1 MNNELF
7 SFSSSFKNELTNQ
20 QKRAILGAMIV
31 TAEADNKMNSKEEKF
46 IELIIDLLGV
56 DLTDDYFNVPAG
68 VSEVTEMLN
77 TLPQQK
83 KEWLLFA
90 LHTLILI
97 DGNLNSDETTF
108 IIGIA
113 QDMRINEFEL
123 VDLIKKFE
131 RKSLKH

>member
-31 TAEADNKMNSKEEKF
+31 TAEADYKMNSKEEKF

-68 VSEVTEMLN
+68 VSEVADMLN
-77 TLPQQK
+77 SLSQQK

-97 DGNLNSDETTF
+97 DGNISSDETTF

-113 QDMRINEFEL
+113 QDMKINEFEL
-123 VDLIKKFE
+123 VDIIKKFE
-131 RKSLKH
+131 RKSLNH